1 MHLICPHPQ
10 ILNNLCFSFLLGITA
25 VPRETESNAYAKFL
39 GENKVHYSRY
49 AKGVCQALGQRK
61 QASSENASKQ
71 ITESLCM
78 RVEGCGFPLFSL
90 NYNGFF
96 LWTPPPI
103 RKKKYYVE
111 IFFNYEL
118 VLFFMKH
125 ENTLLSLIRLFTKIS
140 IMDHWFARYT
150 SYNT

>member
-78 RVEGCGFPLFSL
+78 RVEDVGFLSSRLIIMGFSFEHL
-90 NYNGFF
+90 RQYG
-96 LWTPPPI
+96 
-103 RKKKYYVE
+103 KKYYVE

-140 IMDHWFARYT
+140 IMDH
-150 SYNT
+150 